1 MEDEQKFALYSGDWK
16 YIKSESYQKLF
27 YLKDCEREEDN
38 LSEKREDIV
47 NSFKKKANNLGVAI
61 NKYKGVNMKR
71 VNNTELRERLKKFG
85 YL

>member
-61 NKYKGVNMKR
+61 NKYKGVNS
-71 VNNTELRERLKKFG
+71 KKPINSNKNK
-85 YL
+85 LLSKMI